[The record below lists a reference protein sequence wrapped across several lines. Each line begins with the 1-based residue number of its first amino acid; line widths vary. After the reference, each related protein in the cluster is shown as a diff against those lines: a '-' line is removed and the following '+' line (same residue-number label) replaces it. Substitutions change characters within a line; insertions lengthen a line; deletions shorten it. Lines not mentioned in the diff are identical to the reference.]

1 MLVLSINCTFFY
13 FREGL
18 YRGLEPV
25 LVSLCAS
32 NFVYF
37 YSFHGLRSVFNKK
50 GSNQSAARDLL
61 LGSIAGAINVL
72 LTTPLWVVNMRMK
85 MQGAK
90 VKITTFS
97 LYLNGDYFT
106 G

>member
-1 MLVLSINCTFFY
+1 M
-13 FREGL
+13 
-18 YRGLEPV
+18 

-37 YSFHGLRSVFNKK
+37 YSFHGLRAVFNQK
-50 GSNQSAARDLL
+50 GSHSAARDLL
-61 LGSIAGAINVL
+61 LGSVAGAINVL

-90 VKITTFS
+90 VKQPS
-97 LYLNGDYFT
+97 YPVEKSSR
-106 G
+106 